1 MLHNFDPC
9 SCRNKLLPLAIKIQ
23 NKPGRSQMG
32 TRGQG
37 VVDRLRKEYKAAV
50 DNAEGL

>member
-9 SCRNKLLPLAIKIQ
+9 SGGNKLLPLAIKMQ
-23 NKPGRSQMG
+23 NKPGRDQMG
-32 TRGQG
+32 PQAPG
-37 VVDRLRKEYKAAV
+37 VVDRLRKECKAAV